1 MHDNCCIRTVQ
12 EYICY
17 KQTLNSEIIRH
28 NTCVIMYSSVTAF
41 EYEGISLGN
50 SLLLIIN
57 NKKYSHDGKCGIPKG
72 FPACGGGDESRL
84 ASNEGIPQGFP
95 Y

>member
-57 NKKYSHDGKCGIPKG
+57 NKKKNHMTGSV
-72 FPACGGGDESRL
+72 ESRRDSL
-84 ASNEGIPQGFP
+84 HAGEGMNPV
-95 Y
+95 

>member
-50 SLLLIIN
+50 SLLIIN
-57 NKKYSHDGKCGIPKG
+57 N
-72 FPACGGGDESRL
+72 
-84 ASNEGIPQGFP
+84 
-95 Y
+95 